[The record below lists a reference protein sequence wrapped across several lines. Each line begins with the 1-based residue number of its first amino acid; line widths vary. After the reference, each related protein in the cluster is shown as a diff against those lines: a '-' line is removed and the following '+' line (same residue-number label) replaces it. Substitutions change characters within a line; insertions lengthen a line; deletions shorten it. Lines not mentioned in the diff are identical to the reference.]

1 MPCSLSAQK
10 KSCCVCESANGV
22 SADALVLRGEALI
35 VGNANTPGGAQTDTS
50 VQFLRGGSLR
60 TGAKPEQLP
69 VVDIAKF
76 DPSSRAGVQTLPDAS
91 YADLKAIEGLS
102 RHTGPVTFSKGL
114 RLNGMLYVDGDVVI
128 DSGGITGSGALVCTG
143 KVTIRGG
150 SDFVADSRCA
160 VLAGGD
166 LSVSGTG
173 QDASYYQGL
182 LYSAGSGGI
191 NVKGITLLGA
201 AVASAPSGAK
211 VEVKDARVVFDSK
224 ATHLSTEVGFPADVY
239 PPGGFPSQGGLG
251 QGSGFLRLKPLT
263 LAGPPTRT
271 VSQPTPAT
279 FAAARVTTLDDDN
292 FELVDA
298 QGNPVQGD
306 VGQALN
312 VYLGPLSKM
321 NDVLTAANPNDPLTP
336 EGKFDFD
343 LNRFVK
349 VADRLRIVWRD

>member
-35 VGNANTPGGAQTDTS
+35 VGNATTPGGAQTDTS

-69 VVDIAKF
+69 VVDISKF

-224 ATHLSTEVGFPADVY
+224 ATHVTGEVGFGSAY
-239 PPGGFPSQGGLG
+239 PPGGFTVVSRMGG
-251 QGSGFLRLKPLT
+251 SNFLRLKPVT
-263 LAGPPTRT
+263 LIGPPPQK
-271 VSQPTPAT
+271 VSDPTPAT
-279 FAAARVTTLDDDN
+279 FAAAAISELKPQH

-298 QGNPVQGD
+298 SGNPMPGD
-306 VGQALN
+306 VGQAL
-312 VYLGPLSKM
+312 V
-321 NDVLTAANPNDPLTP
+321 
-336 EGKFDFD
+336 
-343 LNRFVK
+343 
-349 VADRLRIVWRD
+349 